1 MAKRSF
7 AALVVERRWW
17 VIAGWLVLAALVVPS
32 ASHVDSRLDVS
43 ASVAGSES
51 ARVQAL
57 IASRFPAAFPTYAVV
72 VITGGA
78 SPTSSS
84 GRAMLGELR
93 ERLSQEPFVTR
104 TLSYLDAP
112 DSAFVGA
119 RGETY
124 MVVGL
129 NTAGRRPDDLVPL
142 LRSATGSLEAGLRP
156 RFPDVSFRWTGE
168 IPLNYDLR
176 KASASDAR
184 RAERRVLPLTAILLV
199 IAFGAVAAAV
209 LPVFAGALSISLAL
223 GGAVILTR

>member
-17 VIAGWLVLAALVVPS
+17 VIAGWLVLAALVMPS
-32 ASHVDSRLDVS
+32 ASHVDSKLDVS
-43 ASVAGSES
+43 ASVTGSES

-72 VITGGA
+72 VIADGA
-78 SPTSSS
+78 SPASAS
-84 GRAMLGELR
+84 GRAVLEDLR
-93 ERLSQEPFVTR
+93 ERVSQLPFVTR

-129 NTAGRRPDDLVPL
+129 DTQGRRPDELVPL
-142 LRSATGSLEAGLRP
+142 LRSATSSLEVRFRP
-156 RFPDVSFRWTGE
+156 RFPDISFR
-168 IPLNYDLR
+168 
-176 KASASDAR
+176 
-184 RAERRVLPLTAILLV
+184 
-199 IAFGAVAAAV
+199 
-209 LPVFAGALSISLAL
+209 
-223 GGAVILTR
+223 